1 MRKRRGIVLSGVL
14 ALAVVLNGCGG
25 LETAPEGGEAAEG
38 QENVLGENG
47 NASGEKEMSE
57 EKEEEGEDSASG
69 GESLTVTEGIQKA
82 MDAADSLTTGE
93 YFLLPDGSVVTRG
106 ETLDNFAGDYAA
118 SPDVK
123 KIADSSS
130 QTELLVLTEGGD
142 LYFHQTK
149 ILSGIKDVVYSTTNV
164 NQTAVCISD
173 DTIYYVTVRDPAD
186 VSARLRET
194 KPETYFDVGD
204 KTIHYFES
212 NYSFS
217 DLSEEDMAL
226 AEGTYASLGAE
237 KRDFFLLNDTG
248 QVYMDNSD
256 GVSTEYV
263 GMEFLDWD
271 NMALIDAAKYRVGG
285 DALDPEWELT
295 VAGIQGDG
303 TVKACGFYADEI
315 LSWGNLNDIVMDDG
329 LIVGLTPEGTL
340 KVTGTLAQYVQ
351 EDLAAWTNL
360 VGVKVGNHTGTV
372 VVNAVD
378 ADGTFY
384 HLQYDDTKS
393 ENLVVIMSAEGGC
406 KDETSWWYRYSPDG
420 TVSRSGGGNG
430 WEVQ

>member
-1 MRKRRGIVLSGVL
+1 MKKKRGFILAGVL
-14 ALAVVLNGCGG
+14 VLAVMLNGCGG
-25 LETAPEGGEAAEG
+25 ADAVSEEEKTAQG
-38 QENVLGENG
+38 QEKISDENEDF
-47 NASGEKEMSE
+47 SSEK
-57 EKEEEGEDSASG
+57 EDSASG
-69 GESLTVTEGIQKA
+69 SGNLVVAEGVRKA

-106 ETLDNFAGDYAA
+106 ESLDNFAGDYA
-118 SPDVK
+118 SLPDVK

-130 QTELLVLTEGGD
+130 QMELLALTEGGD
-142 LYFHQTK
+142 LYFHRTK

-164 NQTAVCISD
+164 NQVAVCISD
-173 DTIYYVTVRDPAD
+173 DTVYYVAVRDPAD
-186 VSARLRET
+186 VSARLREM

-204 KTIHYFES
+204 KTVNYFES
-212 NYSFS
+212 NHSFS
-217 DLSEEDMAL
+217 DLSEEDIAL
-226 AEGTYASLGAE
+226 AEGTFACLGAE
-237 KRDFFLLNDTG
+237 KRDFFLLNEAG

-263 GMEFLDWD
+263 GMEFLNWD
-271 NMALIDAAKYRVGG
+271 NMILVDAAKYRVGG

-295 VAGIQGDG
+295 VAGLQGDG

-315 LSWGNLNDIVMDDG
+315 LSWGNLNYISMDEG
-329 LIVGLTPEGTL
+329 VIVGLTPEGTL

-351 EDLAAWTNL
+351 DDLSAWTNL
-360 VGVKVGNHTGTV
+360 VGVKAGNHTGTV

-378 ADGTFY
+378 ENGTFY
-384 HLQYDDTKS
+384 HLQYDDKMA
-393 ENLVVIMSAEGGC
+393 ENVAVTMTEEGGC
-406 KDETSWWYRYSPDG
+406 QDKTSWWYRYSPDG

>member
-1 MRKRRGIVLSGVL
+1 MREKTGLILAGAL
-14 ALAVVLNGCGG
+14 ALAVTLNGCGG
-25 LETAPEGGEAAEG
+25 SGAASEEEKAAGG
-38 QENVLGENG
+38 QENVSDENKDP
-47 NASGEKEMSE
+47 SGEE
-57 EKEEEGEDSASG
+57 EASSFDG
-69 GESLTVTEGIQKA
+69 GSLTVAEGNQEA
-82 MDAADSLTTGE
+82 MAAADTLTTGE

-106 ETLDNFAGDYAA
+106 ETIDNFAADYAA
-118 SPDVK
+118 LPDVK

-130 QTELLVLTEGGD
+130 QTELLALTEGGD

-164 NQTAVCISD
+164 NQAAVCISD
-173 DTIYYVTVRDPAD
+173 DTVYYVAVRDPAD
-186 VSARLRET
+186 VNARLRDM
-194 KPETYFDVGD
+194 KPETYFDVGN
-204 KTIHYFES
+204 KTVNYFES

-217 DLSEEDMAL
+217 NLSEENMVL

-237 KRDFFLLNDTG
+237 KRDFFLLNDAG
-248 QVYMDNSD
+248 QVYVDNSD

-263 GMEFLDWD
+263 GMEFLGWD
-271 NMALIDAAKYRVGG
+271 NMALIDAAKYRTGG

-315 LSWGNLNDIVMDDG
+315 LSWGDLNYISMDEG
-329 LIVGLTPEGTL
+329 MIVGLTPEGTL

-360 VGVKVGNHTGTV
+360 AGVKVGNHTGTV

-378 ADGTFY
+378 RDGTFY
-384 HLQYDDTKS
+384 HLQYDDKMS
-393 ENLVVIMSAEGGC
+393 ENVVVTMTAEGGC
-406 KDETSWWYRYSPDG
+406 KDGTSWWYRYSPDG
-420 TVSRSGGGNG
+420 TISRSGGGNG
-430 WEVQ
+430 WEAQ